1 MPKISHFAVTPQRIG
16 ASYGKRRP
24 ASFAPLMDIIGR
36 YIFRQTA
43 TALAM
48 ILITLTLIV
57 WMTTAVR
64 ELSLVTS
71 QGQSVLVFLTITWLA
86 MPNLIA
92 VVAPVALLIS
102 CLHTLNRLSG
112 DSELIVLSASGSNV
126 WRVAK
131 PYLLL
136 AFIVFAA
143 LTVVN
148 AYVLPQSM
156 RILRDYA
163 IKVRTDLIS
172 QVLQPGRFNTPE
184 KGLTLHIAERAANGD
199 LLGLMIHD
207 ERDKSEIMTYLA
219 ERSQIQKQ
227 DDGRA
232 FIIMRNG
239 HVQRQDGD
247 GREVNIVSFD
257 SYIFDLSQF
266 GPKEGQR
273 DFKPRERFLS
283 ELLYPDEQD
292 EFYKRNAGRFTAELH
307 DRLSSPLYPFLF
319 VLIALVHL
327 GIPRTTR
334 DSRVRDLFTAFAA
347 ATILRVAGLAA
358 TNMVVKNPAAVLI
371 VWGIPVVG
379 IVVTLLMAHYGVK
392 PPTLPS
398 MSFNIRLWRTS
409 QQAS

>member
-1 MPKISHFAVTPQRIG
+1 
-16 ASYGKRRP
+16 
-24 ASFAPLMDIIGR
+24 MDIIGR

-71 QGQSVLVFLTITWLA
+71 QGQSLLVFLTITWLA

-92 VVAPVALLIS
+92 VVAPVALLIA

-112 DSELIVLSASGSNV
+112 DSELIVLSASGSNI

-136 AFIVFAA
+136 AFIVFVA
-143 LTVVN
+143 LCAVN
-148 AYVLPQSM
+148 AYILPQSM
-156 RILRDYA
+156 RVLRDYA

-172 QVLQPGRFNTPE
+172 QVLQPGRFSTPE

-227 DDGRA
+227 DGDRA

-257 SYIFDLSQF
+257 SYVFDLSQF

-283 ELLYPDEQD
+283 ELLYPDVED
-292 EFYKRNAGRFTAELH
+292 KFYQRNAGRFAAELH

-319 VLIALVHL
+319 VLIAVVHL
-327 GIPRTTR
+327 GNPRTTR
-334 DSRVRDLFTAFAA
+334 DSRVRDLFTAFAS
-347 ATILRVAGLAA
+347 ATVLRVAGLAA
-358 TNMVVKNPAAVLI
+358 TNMVAKNPAAAII
-371 VWGIPVVG
+371 VWGIPVAG
-379 IVVTLLMAHYGVK
+379 IVVTILMAHYEVR

-398 MSFNIRLWRTS
+398 LSLKFRPWRTAR
-409 QQAS
+409 QAA